1 MACGGRPQVSA
12 RVFKTSPVHA
22 ELRPQASN
30 PQLVRKLSILALF
43 SAVALVPFSA
53 LIPANAQELAPD
65 SPAAKK
71 ILGSHAEQQAA
82 DAYLAGARLLDR
94 NELDGAEKNF
104 RRAIALDPANP
115 DYSTAINIVREHR
128 LTALVQQAGKAR
140 LLGQNATADSLFA
153 QARALDP
160 QNAIITQHLDSV
172 PLEASFAPEIAGEPL
187 QRLVRGSALA
197 GPITLTPSSA
207 ARSFNV
213 HSDTRTVLRQVFT
226 AFGIRPVFDDSV
238 PSQQIRFELENT
250 TYAQSAPILLRMNQL
265 FAVPL
270 DATSLLIAKD
280 TLENRQRFERQIQET
295 VFVPGSTPEQMTE
308 LGNLVRSVFD
318 VKTSTVANSSGS
330 IVLRAPAQ
338 TLNALNL
345 TLADLIDG
353 SAQVMIDLRLYAID
367 RTRTRNIGPQ
377 VPQQFGVY
385 NVASAAQNL
394 VNSNQSLVD
403 QAIAQGVIPAN
414 ASSIQIALYLLA
426 SGLVQ
431 SSLLTNTLGF
441 FGNGLTLTGVTGVGT
456 TSFSLALNSS
466 DSRVLDNLQ
475 LRAGDRQT
483 ATFRA
488 GTRFP
493 ITTGTYTTGSAV
505 SSASLAGIKVNGVSA
520 SSLLNQYLGSANNAT
535 IPQVQYEDLGVT
547 LKATPTVQKSGRVAL
562 HLDLKIEALAG
573 GAIDNIP
580 ILANRQFV
588 SDITVGDGETAL
600 MISSLSRTEAV
611 AISGI
616 PGLSELPGFRSTT
629 SDRLAEKDT
638 SELVLLLTPHV
649 VRRRSGTT
657 MGPRIALNQPPG
669 SSD

>member
-1 MACGGRPQVSA
+1 M
-12 RVFKTSPVHA
+12 
-22 ELRPQASN
+22 QASN
-30 PQLVRKLSILALF
+30 LQLVRRPATAAPRLCPLLLAGLF
-43 SAVALVPFSA
+43 AFAVLP
-53 LIPANAQELAPD
+53 PARAQEPATD
-65 SPAAKK
+65 SSSQPKQAHG
-71 ILGSHAEQQAA
+71 LRAEQQAA

-94 NELDGAEKNF
+94 NDLDGAEKSF
-104 RRAIALDPANP
+104 RRAIALDSANQ
-115 DYSTAINIVREHR
+115 DYVTALNIVREHR
-128 LTALVQQAGKAR
+128 LTALVQQAGDAR
-140 LLGQNATADSLFA
+140 ILGQNAKADALFA
-153 QARALDP
+153 QAHALDP
-160 QNAIITQHLDSV
+160 QNAIITQHLAS
-172 PLEASFAPEIAGEPL
+172 ETASASFAPEVAGEPVQSL
-187 QRLVRGSALA
+187 AKGPALA
-197 GPITLTPSSA
+197 GPVTLTPSA
-207 ARSFNV
+207 ASRNFHV
-213 HSDTRTVLRQVFT
+213 HADTRTVLRQVLT
-226 AFGIRPVFDDSV
+226 AFSIRPVFDESV
-238 PSQQIRFELENT
+238 PSQQIRFDLENT
-250 TYAQSAPILLRMNQL
+250 TYQQSVPILLRMTQL
-265 FAVPL
+265 LAVPL
-270 DATSLLIAKD
+270 DATSLLLARD
-280 TLENRQRFERQIQET
+280 TVENRQRFERQIQET
-295 VFVPGSTPEQMTE
+295 VFVPGSTPEQMAE
-308 LGNLVRSVFD
+308 LGNLLRSVFD
-318 VKTSTVANSSGS
+318 VKTAAVANTSGS
-330 IVLRAPAQ
+330 IVLRAPAE

-353 SAQVMIDLRLYAID
+353 SAQVMFDLRLYAID
-367 RTRTRNIGPQ
+367 KIRTRNIGPQ

-394 VNSNQSLVD
+394 VSSNQTLVN

-414 ASSIQIALYLLA
+414 STNIQIALYLIA

-475 LRAGDRQT
+475 LRVGDRQT
-483 ATFRA
+483 ANFRA

-505 SSASLAGIKVNGVSA
+505 SSASLAGITVNGVSA

-535 IPQVQYEDLGVT
+535 IPQIQYEDLGVT
-547 LKATPTVQKSGRVAL
+547 LKATPTVQKSGRVAM

-573 GAIDNIP
+573 GAIDGIP

-600 MISSLSRTEAV
+600 MISSLSRTEAL

-616 PGLSELPGFRSTT
+616 PGLSELPGFQSATA
-629 SDRLAEKDT
+629 DRIVEKDT
-638 SELVLLLTPHV
+638 SELVLLITPHV
-649 VRRRSGTT
+649 VRRRSGVT